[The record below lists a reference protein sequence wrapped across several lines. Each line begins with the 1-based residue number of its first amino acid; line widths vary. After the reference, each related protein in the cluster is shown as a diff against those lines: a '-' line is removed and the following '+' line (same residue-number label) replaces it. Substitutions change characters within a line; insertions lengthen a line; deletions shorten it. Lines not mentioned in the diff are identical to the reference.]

1 MCIKD
6 ALEHFGFRVTRQRSA
21 LLCFLR
27 GLGVFLAGKSYAT
40 GSLWEVEEEVAD
52 LKMNSTLFVPEQSIS
67 GGAIREGGR
76 EA

>member
-1 MCIKD
+1 MGAQNKIKISKGPVPD
-6 ALEHFGFRVTRQRSA
+6 RICQTF
-21 LLCFLR
+21 
-27 GLGVFLAGKSYAT
+27 AT
-40 GSLWEVEEEVAD
+40 GSLWEMEEEAVD

>member
-1 MCIKD
+1 MSQT
-6 ALEHFGFRVTRQRSA
+6 F
-21 LLCFLR
+21 
-27 GLGVFLAGKSYAT
+27 AT
-40 GSLWEVEEEVAD
+40 GSLWEVEEEAAD